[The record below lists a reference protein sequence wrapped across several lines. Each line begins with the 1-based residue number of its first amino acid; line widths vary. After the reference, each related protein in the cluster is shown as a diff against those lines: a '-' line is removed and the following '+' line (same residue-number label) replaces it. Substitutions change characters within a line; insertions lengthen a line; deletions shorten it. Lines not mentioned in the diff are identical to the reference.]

1 MMSSR
6 LGICSWSL
14 RPESPLELIDST
26 KQCGSSCV
34 QLAIVPLLEDPAWQD
49 AATVL
54 HDAGVEIISGM
65 LETVGEDYSSLASIA
80 TTGGVRP
87 DGSWHATWERAE
99 GVARIAA
106 EMNLP
111 LVTMHAGF
119 LPEAQGTERSTMI
132 DRLRQLGDLFGA
144 SGTDLAF
151 ETGQET
157 GDVLVEVL
165 QELSHP
171 SIGVNFDPANMILY
185 NKGNPIT
192 AMKTLSS
199 WIKQIHIKDAV
210 VTEVEG
216 EWGSEVPV
224 GTGDVDW
231 DSFLAAVPDGVDLV
245 IEREAGEDR
254 IGDIKTAIALLKAN
268 GACCE

>member
-1 MMSSR
+1 MKSSR

-14 RPESPLELIDST
+14 RPENPLELIDST
-26 KQCGSSCV
+26 KQCGIQCV
-34 QLAIVPLLEDPAWQD
+34 QLAIVPLLEEPAWQD
-49 AATVL
+49 AGTVL
-54 HDAGVEIISGM
+54 HNAGVEIISGM
-65 LETVGEDYSSLASIA
+65 LETVGEDYSSLSSIA

-87 DGSWHATWERAE
+87 DGSWPATWERAK
-99 GVARIAA
+99 GVARIAG
-106 EMNLP
+106 EMKLP

-144 SGTDLAF
+144 SGIDLAF

-165 QELSHP
+165 QELSHA

-185 NKGNPIT
+185 NKGNPIA
-192 AMKTLSS
+192 AMETLAS

-210 VTEVEG
+210 VTEVDG

-231 DSFLAAVPDGVDLV
+231 KNFLAAVPKGIDLV

-254 IGDIKTAIALLKAN
+254 IADIKTAIALLNRN
-268 GACCE
+268 GLC

>member
-1 MMSSR
+1 MMSRR

-26 KQCGSSCV
+26 KQCGLSCV

-49 AATVL
+49 AAILL
-54 HDAGVEIISGM
+54 HDAEVEIISGM
-65 LETVGEDYSSLASIA
+65 LETVGEDYTSLASIA

-87 DGSWHATWERAE
+87 DGSWPATWERAN
-99 GVARIAA
+99 GVAQIAE
-106 EMNLP
+106 EMKLP

-119 LPEAQGTERSTMI
+119 LPKSEDAERSTMI

-144 SGTDLAF
+144 SGIDLAF

-185 NKGNPIT
+185 NKGNPIE
-192 AMKTLSS
+192 AMEKLAS

-216 EWGSEVPV
+216 EWGSEVPM
-224 GTGDVDW
+224 GTGEVDW
-231 DSFLAAVPDGVDLV
+231 ESFLAAVPKGVDLV

-254 IGDIKTAIALLKAN
+254 ITDIKTAITLLEVD
-268 GACCE
+268 GAC